1 MLRSPIHMSNAEMN
15 KDKVRSFLVEREC
28 DWFDFVMNVPSS
40 SHMGGVWERQIRTA
54 RNVINALLLQ
64 AGTQLDEESLQTF
77 LCETEAIVNSRPLT
91 VSNLSTPTEAEP
103 LTPNHLLT
111 MKSRVLLPPPGEF
124 QQADLYLVKRWRR
137 VQYLVNQFWSR
148 WRKEFL
154 STLQERK
161 LWNNVRRNMQV
172 GDIVLIKEDN
182 IPRNLWRMACVNET
196 YVDDDGLVRK
206 VKLTVA
212 DPSLNQRGERVRVT
226 SILERPIQKLVLLQ
240 KATTTESEA

>member
-1 MLRSPIHMSNAEMN
+1 M
-15 KDKVRSFLVEREC
+15 
-28 DWFDFVMNVPSS
+28 
-40 SHMGGVWERQIRTA
+40 
-54 RNVINALLLQ
+54 
-64 AGTQLDEESLQTF
+64 
-77 LCETEAIVNSRPLT
+77 T

-124 QQADLYLVKRWRR
+124 QHF
-137 VQYLVNQFWSR
+137 NI
-148 WRKEFL
+148 
-154 STLQERK
+154 LQERK

-182 IPRNLWRMACVNET
+182 ILRNLWRMACVKET
-196 YVDDDGLVRK
+196 YICDDGLVSK

-240 KATTTESEA
+240 KATMTESEA